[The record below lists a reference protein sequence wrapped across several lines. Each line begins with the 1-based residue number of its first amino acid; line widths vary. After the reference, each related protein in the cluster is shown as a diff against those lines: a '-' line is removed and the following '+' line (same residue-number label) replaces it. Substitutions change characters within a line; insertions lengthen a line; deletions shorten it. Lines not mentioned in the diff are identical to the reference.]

1 MSRFAGKTVVV
12 TGASRGLGRALACG
26 FSREGAQVWI
36 GYHRRQ
42 EDAEETASMIAK
54 AGGHG
59 ALLPFDVRNTDS
71 VDKALAEVFAHAGS
85 IDVLVNNAGL
95 ARDGF
100 LALMQDDAF
109 EEVLN
114 VNLTGVFRCCRA
126 VSKIMIHRRA
136 GVIVNI
142 GSVVGLRAS
151 PGQANYSASKGGLE
165 ALTRTLAA
173 ELGPR
178 GVRVNAVAPG
188 FLTTGMAT
196 RLDHRVL
203 KRRQEQIP
211 LGRSGEADEVTPA
224 VLFLA
229 SAEASYITGHTL
241 VVDGGLSL

>member
-1 MSRFAGKTVVV
+1 MTRFAGKIVVV
-12 TGASRGLGRALACG
+12 TGASRGLGRELACA
-26 FSREGAQVWI
+26 FAREDAKVWI

-42 EDAEETASMIAK
+42 EDAEETRALITQTGATAMIVSV
-54 AGGHG
+54 
-59 ALLPFDVRNTDS
+59 DVRSTDA
-71 VDKALAEVFAHAGS
+71 VDKAFAEVIAKSGQV
-85 IDVLVNNAGL
+85 DVLVNNAGL

-100 LALMQDDAF
+100 LALMEDEAF
-109 EEVLN
+109 DEVVA
-114 VNLTGVFRCCRA
+114 VNLFGVFRCCRA
-126 VSKIMIHRRA
+126 VSKSMIHRR
-136 GVIVNI
+136 GGTIVNV

-151 PGQANYSASKGGLE
+151 PGQANYAASKGGLE
-165 ALTRTLAA
+165 GLTRTLAA

-178 GVRVNAVAPG
+178 GIRVNTVAPG

-196 RLDHRVL
+196 RLDHRIL

-211 LGRSGEADEVTPA
+211 LGRSGEANEVAPA